1 MSRPIGALMLV
12 LFLAACG
19 GGGDSSPSKTM
30 RPVDPPAPTVD
41 VRAEL
46 SAIYAGA
53 DTAMTTDVPIFAP
66 GFDLLAYTTCSGTYC
81 EATEPITGLTLATD
95 TRDGVSP
102 TATLTAAG
110 EQQGVPIVRIQDRWD
125 LLGYSAD
132 VEAYGGWLDH
142 SYFDVGVAT
151 ITTGDLRG
159 TFFGAG
165 SSVGNDTGSPPAGS
179 ATWRGAMV
187 GGTIV
192 NRRPEPIRGDAAVV
206 YDLGRS
212 AVNVSFTNIR
222 NIGRNTP
229 LGNMGWSGVPVS
241 PDGSFRQSGAS
252 GDVEG
257 TFYGPAHQE
266 VGGVFY
272 RSDSLGA
279 FGAKR

>member
-1 MSRPIGALMLV
+1 MLRTLWALGLV
-12 LFLAACG
+12 VFLAACG
-19 GGGDSSPSKTM
+19 GGSSTSTTM
-30 RPVDPPAPTVD
+30 RPVDPPTPTVD

-46 SAIYAGA
+46 SAVYAGA

-81 EATEPITGLTLATD
+81 EATEPITGFSLASD

-102 TATLTAAG
+102 TATLITAG
-110 EQQGVPIVRIQDRWD
+110 EQQGVPVVRIQDRWN
-125 LLGYSAD
+125 LLSYAAD
-132 VEAYGGWLDH
+132 IEAYGGWLQH

-165 SSVGNDTGSPPAGS
+165 SSVGNDAGSRPAGS

-192 NRRPEPIRGDAAVV
+192 NRKPEPIRGDAAVI
-206 YDLGRS
+206 YDFDRS

-222 NIGRNTP
+222 NIERNAP
-229 LGNMGWSGVPVS
+229 LGNMGWSSVPVS
-241 PDGSFRQSGAS
+241 LDGSFQQSGTS

-257 TFYGPAHQE
+257 TFYGPAHEE
-266 VGGVFY
+266 VGGIFFG
-272 RSDSLGA
+272 SDSLGA